1 MKSEAWRL
9 IAAFITGCL
18 WFSILSFC
26 LHQPTKHSG
35 EVKYSSKLI
44 DVETTT
50 QSIASSVPHRPSQ
63 DPAFNLKLNPNK
75 KFIIIVAAFRS
86 GSTFLG
92 NLFDSNPTMQYLF
105 EPFHNAH
112 VRNLRR
118 DKYLLGARPDHTESD
133 LRMLYLQQMLHN
145 CTIYPT
151 PFPEKYAWCGSKEE
165 NLLRFNSTE
174 CGGRK
179 LPGSHQEIC
188 RYRDTTV
195 IKVIRLADLSDILK
209 IAQIRSANVKII
221 QLLRHPV
228 ALMMSRRTGGKFF
241 MWDIRTKLMNSKNEI
256 TERRTKM
263 AWEAFNYCNNHLK
276 AMELVESD
284 PWLKDRYLRVT
295 HHGMSLKPL
304 EAAEK
309 VYSFIGATLTDDIK
323 DYIRDITEAKSE
335 GFKNAPKEALNVYRN
350 STDIVTKWKKL
361 VSATVKYWD
370 VFSIEA
376 QCKRMFKPLIDEFS
390 VDTIPDLQLLKINSA
405 LDELYDQIEET
416 DEPIS
421 ITMINEFNG

>member
-1 MKSEAWRL
+1 MKSEGWRL
-9 IAAFITGCL
+9 IAAFLAGCL
-18 WFSILSFC
+18 WILLLSLC
-26 LHQPTKHSG
+26 LRQTTKHSV
-35 EVKYSSKLI
+35 EVEYASKFI

-50 QSIASSVPHRPSQ
+50 QSMVSSIPHRPYQ

-75 KFIIIVAAFRS
+75 KFIIIVGAFRS

-92 NLFDSNPTMQYLF
+92 NLFDSNPSMQYLF
-105 EPFHNAH
+105 EPFHNGH
-112 VRNLRR
+112 IRDLR
-118 DKYLLGARPDHTESD
+118 DESGLFGARPDHTESD

-145 CTIYPT
+145 CTVYPT
-151 PFPEKYAWCGSKEE
+151 AFPQKYGWCGSKEE
-165 NLLRFNSTE
+165 NLFRFNSTE

-179 LPGSHQEIC
+179 IPGSHQEIC

-228 ALMMSRRTGGKFF
+228 ALMMSRRTGGVFF
-241 MWDIRTKLMNSKNEI
+241 MWDSKTELEI
-256 TERRTKM
+256 VRGEIDQRRIKI

-284 PWLKDRYLRVT
+284 PWLKDRYLRVSY
-295 HHGMSLKPL
+295 HGMSLKPL
-304 EAAEK
+304 ETAEK
-309 VYSFIGATLTDDIK
+309 VYSFVGATLTDHIK
-323 DYIRDITEAKSE
+323 EYIRNITEAKSE
-335 GFKNAPKEALNVYRN
+335 GFKNAPKMALNVYMN
-350 STDIVTKWKKL
+350 STDLATKWMKL

-376 QCKRMFKPLIDEFS
+376 QCKRMFNPLIHEFS

-405 LDELYDQIEET
+405 LDDLYDKIDFEET
-416 DEPIS
+416 DEILTRS
-421 ITMINEFNG
+421 VVVQ

>member
-1 MKSEAWRL
+1 MKTGDVRL
-9 IAAFITGCL
+9 INAFLTGCVL
-18 WFSILSFC
+18 FILIFFC
-26 LHQPTKHSG
+26 FIQPTKDSIKG
-35 EVKYSSKLI
+35 EHTDGI
-44 DVETTT
+44 HN
-50 QSIASSVPHRPSQ
+50 PRQ

-75 KFIIIVAAFRS
+75 KIIIIVAAFRS

-105 EPFHNAH
+105 EPFHSSYI
-112 VRNLRR
+112 RNLRR
-118 DKYLLGARPDHTESD
+118 DKFLLGARPDHTESD

-145 CTIYPT
+145 CTVYPT
-151 PFPEKYAWCGSKEE
+151 FFTEKYAYCGTKEE
-165 NLLRFNSTE
+165 NLHRFNSTE
-174 CGGRK
+174 CVKRVDGV
-179 LPGSHQEIC
+179 SHQEIC

-195 IKVIRLADLSDILK
+195 IKVIRLEDLSDILK
-209 IAQIRSANVKII
+209 IGQIRSANIQII

-228 ALMMSRRTGGKFF
+228 ALMMSRRTGGRVF
-241 MWDIRTKLMNSKNEI
+241 MWDSRTKLMNSKNEI

-276 AMELVESD
+276 TIELVERE
-284 PWLKDRYLRVT
+284 PWLKDRYLRIT
-295 HHGMSLKPL
+295 HHEMSLKPL
-304 EAAEK
+304 ETAKK
-309 VYSFIGATLTDDIK
+309 VYSFIGATLTDGIK
-323 DYIRDITEAKSE
+323 EYIRDITEAKSE

-376 QCKRMFKPLIDEFS
+376 QCKRMFKPLIHEFS

-405 LDELYDQIEET
+405 LDELYDQIDFEET

-421 ITMINEFNG
+421 ITMMNKFNE

>member
-1 MKSEAWRL
+1 MKSEGWRL
-9 IAAFITGCL
+9 IAAFLAGCL
-18 WFSILSFC
+18 WISLLSFC
-26 LHQPTKHSG
+26 LRQPTKQTV
-35 EVKYSSKLI
+35 EVEYASKFI
-44 DVETTT
+44 DVDTKT
-50 QSIASSVPHRPSQ
+50 QSMASSIPHRPSQ

-75 KFIIIVAAFRS
+75 KLIIIVAAFRS

-92 NLFDSNPTMQYLF
+92 NLFDNNPTMQYLF

-112 VRNLRR
+112 IRNLRDR
-118 DKYLLGARPDHTESD
+118 NGLFGARPDHTESD

-151 PFPEKYAWCGSKEE
+151 PFHHQYAWCGSKEE

-179 LPGSHQEIC
+179 IPGSQQEIC

-228 ALMMSRRTGGKFF
+228 ALMMSRRTGGEFF
-241 MWDIRTKLMNSKNEI
+241 MWDIKTNVELVAGDINQ
-256 TERRTKM
+256 RRIKI
-263 AWEAFNYCNNHLK
+263 AWEAFNYCNDHLK

-304 EAAEK
+304 ETAEK
-309 VYSFIGATLTDDIK
+309 VYSFVGATLTDHIK
-323 DYIRDITEAKSE
+323 EYIRNITEAKSE
-335 GFKNAPKEALNVYRN
+335 GFKSAPKLALNVYMN
-350 STDIVTKWKKL
+350 STDLATKWMKL

-376 QCKRMFKPLIDEFS
+376 QCKRMFKPLIHEFS

-405 LDELYDQIEET
+405 LDELYDQIDLEET
-416 DEPIS
+416 DEVLNLS
-421 ITMINEFNG
+421 VVVQ

>member
-1 MKSEAWRL
+1 MPCFSSAILLDMKSEAWRL
-9 IAAFITGCL
+9 IAAFIAGCL

-26 LHQPTKHSG
+26 LHQPTKLSG
-35 EVKYSSKLI
+35 EVEYFSKFI
-44 DVETTT
+44 DVDTTT
-50 QSIASSVPHRPSQ
+50 QSIAPTIPHRPSQ
-63 DPAFNLKLNPNK
+63 DPAFNLQLNQNK

-105 EPFHNAH
+105 EPFHSAH
-112 VRNLRR
+112 IRNLRAA
-118 DKYLLGARPDHTESD
+118 KSLLGARPDHTESD

-145 CTIYPT
+145 CTVYPT

-165 NLLRFNSTE
+165 NLFRFNSTE

-179 LPGSHQEIC
+179 IPGSHQEIC
-188 RYRDTTV
+188 RSRDTTV
-195 IKVIRLADLSDILK
+195 IKVIRLEDLSDILK

-241 MWDIRTKLMNSKNEI
+241 MWD
-256 TERRTKM
+256 RRTKVEPELLVGGDIDQRRIKI

-276 AMELVESD
+276 AMELVESY

-304 EAAEK
+304 ETAEK
-309 VYSFIGATLTDDIK
+309 VYSFVGATLTDHIK
-323 DYIRDITEAKSE
+323 EYIRNITGGESE
-335 GFKNAPKEALNVYRN
+335 GFINRPKHALNVYRN

-361 VSATVKYWD
+361 VSASVKYWD

-376 QCKRMFKPLIDEFS
+376 QCKRMFKPLIHEFS
-390 VDTIPDLQLLKINSA
+390 VDTIPDLQLLKLNSA
-405 LDELYDQIEET
+405 LDDLYDQIDLE
-416 DEPIS
+416 
-421 ITMINEFNG
+421 